1 MSLDDLF
8 RLFGSQIALAR
19 LCGCSQSTVAGW
31 KQRGIVPARRQRQI
45 LDIARSMGLRLTA
58 EDLIAKPRRGRR

>member
-1 MSLDDLF
+1 MPLDDLF

-19 LCGCSQSTVAGW
+19 LCGCAQSTVAGW

-45 LDIARSMGLRLTA
+45 LDIARSMGLRLDA
-58 EDLIAKPRRGRR
+58 EDLIARPRRRR